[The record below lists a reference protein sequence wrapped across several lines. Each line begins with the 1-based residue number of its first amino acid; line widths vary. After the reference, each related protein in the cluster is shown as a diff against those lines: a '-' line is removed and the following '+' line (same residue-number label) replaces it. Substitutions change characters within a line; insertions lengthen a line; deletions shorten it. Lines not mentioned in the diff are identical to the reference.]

1 MYHKFGYELN
11 GEKYRIDSNMVILGE
26 DQTYTA
32 MSKTV
37 ALPVA
42 IASLKILNKE
52 ITTPGVQRPLS
63 KEVYEPILKE
73 LENYGVYFTEK
84 KLKYLGYNPNNVG
97 G

>member
-1 MYHKFGYELN
+1 MYHKFGYELD
-11 GEKYRIDSNMVILGE
+11 GEKYRIDSNMVITGE
-26 DQTYTA
+26 DQVYTA

-37 ALPVA
+37 GLPVA

-73 LENYGVYFTEK
+73 LEDYGVSFNEK
-84 KLKYLGYNPNNVG
+84 KRDYLGYNPNNIRG
-97 G
+97 